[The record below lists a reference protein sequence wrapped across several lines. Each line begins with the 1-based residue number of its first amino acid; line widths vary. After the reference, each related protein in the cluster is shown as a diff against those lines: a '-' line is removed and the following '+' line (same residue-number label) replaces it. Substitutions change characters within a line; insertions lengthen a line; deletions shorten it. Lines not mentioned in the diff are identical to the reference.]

1 MTASSRAVARSA
13 GQSFPLLPLTLAA
26 RASRAARSVPCRD
39 VPDMTASLRLIDCL
53 AAEGRFAELIIETIF
68 CNMIDDEMRSIRC
81 WIWSCCAPSSPSPT
95 TAASIVPP
103 SGSTVTQSTISQQ
116 IKRLE
121 LETKRPLFRRTT
133 RSVAL
138 TDDGEML
145 LGDARRLLQLEE
157 AARHRLAAPRLS
169 GTVRLGVVEE
179 IGGGSLPSAL
189 GRFATLHPGVK
200 LEVQIGVSAELIEQ
214 LNAGRLD
221 VVFAKRPLGT
231 SRGRL
236 VWREPLVWAAAKTLD
251 LVPGAVVPLALY
263 REKSVSRE
271 AALAA
276 LGKSDLAWEIIYTSP
291 SLTGVR
297 AAALAGLAITPLPAS
312 AIIAGLRVLGPEDGL
327 PRLPDLEFAIYEKT
341 RPDKAAAVRRGA
353 IGAGARSVAP
363 DDLRMNRHF
372 VESRLLVAKSC
383 I

>member
-1 MTASSRAVARSA
+1 MLDLELLRSFVAVADC
-13 GQSFPLLPLTLAA
+13 GGFH
-26 RASRAARSVPCRD
+26 RAAEQ
-39 VPDMTASLRLIDCL
+39 LNL
-53 AAEGRFAELIIETIF
+53 
-68 CNMIDDEMRSIRC
+68 
-81 WIWSCCAPSSPSPT
+81 
-95 TAASIVPP
+95 
-103 SGSTVTQSTISQQ
+103 TQSTISQQ

-121 LETKRPLFRRTT
+121 VEIRRPLFRRTT

-145 LGDARRLLQLEE
+145 LGDARRLLLLEE
-157 AARHRLAAPRLS
+157 GARHRLTAPRLS

-179 IGGGSLPSAL
+179 VASGSLPSAL
-189 GRFATLHPGVK
+189 SRFATLHRGVK

-214 LNAGRLD
+214 LNRGRLD

-236 VWREPLVWAAAKTLD
+236 LWREPLVWAAADTFD
-251 LVPGAVVPLALY
+251 LVPGSALPLALY
-263 REKSVSRE
+263 RERSVSRE

-276 LGKSDLAWEIIYTSP
+276 LNDSELTWEIVYSSP

-312 AIIAGLRVLGPEDGL
+312 AMIAGLQILGPAEGL
-327 PRLPDLEFAIYEKT
+327 PRLPDLEFAIYEKA
-341 RPDKAAAVRRGA
+341 RPEKTAAALAAVLQALGQSA
-353 IGAGARSVAP
+353 ARP
-363 DDLRMNRHF
+363 T
-372 VESRLLVAKSC
+372 